1 MLLFHDFGYLLAQYI
16 GFGSVSAKKVN
27 HYAVRPVL
35 YFIFFMLHSTQRNE
49 NGLKRRC
56 IKG

>member
-27 HYAVRPVL
+27 RYAVRPVL
-35 YFIFFMLHSTQRNE
+35 YFIFSCYTPP
-49 NGLKRRC
+49 
-56 IKG
+56 KGMKMG